1 MHLNKTTAP
10 RTSQALDS
18 GARCQGEVSICWDP
32 NCFLPMDEAKRQSWL
47 KRITLTTSTT
57 SDGNT
62 TSTQTI
68 PLSSI
73 LSTQT
78 TQSKPIPLN
87 PGTLTKHPTPPTCIA
102 LGVSLLAIEEVEL
115 SPKLRDVD
123 HQEIAG

>member
-47 KRITLTTSTT
+47 KRITLTST
-57 SDGNT
+57 
-62 TSTQTI
+62 
-68 PLSSI
+68 P
-73 LSTQT
+73 
-78 TQSKPIPLN
+78 
-87 PGTLTKHPTPPTCIA
+87 PTPPTCIA

>member
-47 KRITLTTSTT
+47 KRITLTSTPPT
-57 SDGNT
+57 
-62 TSTQTI
+62 
-68 PLSSI
+68 P
-73 LSTQT
+73 
-78 TQSKPIPLN
+78 P
-87 PGTLTKHPTPPTCIA
+87 TLPTLPTPPTCIA

>member
-47 KRITLTTSTT
+47 KRITLTS
-57 SDGNT
+57 
-62 TSTQTI
+62 
-68 PLSSI
+68 
-73 LSTQT
+73 
-78 TQSKPIPLN
+78 
-87 PGTLTKHPTPPTCIA
+87 TPPTCIA